1 RDTATLETVLAE
13 LGWQSEQPAAVPV
26 ASGGP
31 YAQTRFSQ
39 CRDFFPL
46 AGTPIVPVSP
56 GLRELCFSAFAI
68 LHSGQTKT
76 PVFVAQ
82 RLNRDMLLQGQG
94 VQRTDRFY
102 AEARLP
108 SAERA
113 ELADYRNSGYSR
125 GHMAPA
131 ADMHNDE
138 AMAQSFS
145 LANMEPHIQS
155 QNAGAWSPIELV
167 TRQYGVRSRGDVY
180 VFTGPLYMARRSALE
195 PGGMAVPPHLEN

>member
-1 RDTATLETVLAE
+1 
-13 LGWQSEQPAAVPV
+13 
-26 ASGGP
+26 
-31 YAQTRFSQ
+31 
-39 CRDFFPL
+39 
-46 AGTPIVPVSP
+46 
-56 GLRELCFSAFAI
+56 
-68 LHSGQTKT
+68 
-76 PVFVAQ
+76 
-82 RLNRDMLLQGQG
+82 LQGQG

-145 LANMEPHIQS
+145 LANMVPQNQS
-155 QNAGAWSPIELV
+155 HNAGAWSRIEQD
-167 TRQYGVRSRGDVY
+167 TRKYVQRSGGPVY
-180 VFTGPLYMARRSALE
+180 VFTGPVHIDSPRRVGEGGVAVAAYLAMLVLAAL
-195 PGGMAVPPHLEN
+195 ACSTSVR